1 MSLKA
6 LAYLLGSSL
15 ILYSLAE
22 PQLLYESVDGLEPPS
37 DCTIIDGNSI
47 YDLCPVMQD
56 SRFIMKFGNRGLDH
70 EIREACPQEAWICS
84 ADGLTITFRD
94 VIHQHSALIEF
105 VCDFQADSNSAP
117 SYTGMR
123 DDIHSF
129 RWTSRHACLINND
142 PSFSALEGEDA
153 EDPND
158 KEENDNLLDTP
169 SSPRVSRTRAAL
181 TVLIIGIAFLST
193 CYFIYNPPTYLI
205 DTYLRPSLSRLSSG
219 VSRLNFSMVPHHIKG
234 LNLNPMSKKSRRR
247 ARSQFRV
254 GENRLVQWAQE
265 DMGLQGDMDT
275 MVNASEDDEAL
286 LDEYIPLSVGMGW
299 NGRRPAARDY
309 GTARFAR

>member
-70 EIREACPQEAWICS
+70 EIREA
-84 ADGLTITFRD
+84 
-94 VIHQHSALIEF
+94 HSALIEF